1 MKKNLSVGNAVLWT
15 TALLFNFINALGGAE
30 PTWFLVFIPMIV
42 LVINY
47 WFDVFNNAGDK
58 ND

>member
-15 TALLFNFINALGGAE
+15 MVLLLHSVNAFDGAE
-30 PTWFLVFIPMIV
+30 PTWFLVFIPVIV

-47 WFDVFNNAGDK
+47 WVDVFYNAGDK